1 MIIPW
6 LRWHHLQLQGLCW
19 SHEHLDHRGGLDS
32 VLQAWPQAWV
42 RSPLGLGAS
51 SAVSSR

>member
-1 MIIPW
+1 M
-6 LRWHHLQLQGLCW
+6 L

-42 RSPLGLGAS
+42 RSPLNWAHHLPCHA
-51 SAVSSR
+51 R